1 MFTRK
6 IFFDF
11 LIETLLKLKE
21 KVEKFPQIEMQYV
34 NFFKEAFEKIDDIE
48 REKDRT
54 ETLSTDLAVKID
66 EEKKSFNICEHFRVL
81 GEFTDQLK
89 KADEELKSMKKLADR
104 KKKREENRLKRE
116 EQERSKLI
124 KMK

>member
-1 MFTRK
+1 
-6 IFFDF
+6 
-11 LIETLLKLKE
+11 
-21 KVEKFPQIEMQYV
+21 MQYV

-81 GEFTDQLK
+81 GEFTDQLE

-116 EQERSKLI
+116 EQEWSKLI
-124 KMK
+124 KMNLLTPS